1 MASATD
7 RGRLDMSQ
15 LRDEIGYGMGH
26 TEEYSVPSI
35 AQPLPHTY
43 PLYLTHAQCVETL
56 RAYRIA
62 AEQLRG
68 QASSRMVDRYNELA
82 AVVYGPSPVTRL
94 IRDADGNVFY
104 NDGSQ
109 LA

>member
-1 MASATD
+1 MT
-7 RGRLDMSQ
+7 Q
-15 LRDEIGYGMGH
+15 LRDVEGEALGH
-26 TEEYSVPSI
+26 VEVYSPPQIST
-35 AQPLPHTY
+35 PLPHTY
-43 PLYLTHAQCVETL
+43 PLYLTHSQCVDTL

-62 AEQLRG
+62 AEHLRG
-68 QASSRMVDRYNELA
+68 QASNRMVDRYNELA
-82 AVVYGPSPVTRL
+82 SVVYGPSPVTRL